1 VNDLDVFLPGIVA
14 GDTRDFA
21 SWMSRAE
28 QPLRRS
34 LGSFA
39 GQVDVEAVLQETL
52 LRVWQVA
59 PRFVADGRPDG
70 LLRLAHRIARNL
82 AISEVRKLRTTPVAP
97 EVMAAGIDE
106 QQRVDPRPSDPHLR
120 RVIHEC
126 REKLPDKP
134 KAALSARLDAWGG
147 TPDASLAKR
156 LGMQK
161 NTFLQNFTRARKLL
175 VECLR
180 KHGVDIQAE
189 LT

>member
-1 VNDLDVFLPGIVA
+1 MTDLDVFLPGIVA
-14 GDTRDFA
+14 GDPQEFA
-21 SWMSRAE
+21 AWMSRAE

-52 LRVWQVA
+52 LRVWQVV
-59 PRFVADGRPDG
+59 PRFVPDGRPDG

-82 AISEVRKLRTTPVAP
+82 AISEVRKLRTTPVSA
-97 EVMAAGIDE
+97 ELLEAGIDE
-106 QQRVDPRPSDPHLR
+106 QQRVESRPPDPHLR
-120 RVIHEC
+120 RVIHTCHEQ
-126 REKLPDKP
+126 LPGKP
-134 KAALSARLDAWGG
+134 KAALTARLDACGG
-147 TPDASLAKR
+147 AHDATLASS
-156 LGMQK
+156 LGMTK

-180 KHGVDIQAE
+180 KHGVDLEAE